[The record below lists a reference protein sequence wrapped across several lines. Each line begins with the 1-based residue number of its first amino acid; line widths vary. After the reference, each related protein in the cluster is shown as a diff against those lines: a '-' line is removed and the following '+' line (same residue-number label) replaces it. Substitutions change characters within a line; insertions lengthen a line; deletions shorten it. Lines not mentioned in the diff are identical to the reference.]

1 MPFKYIFLWCMFLY
15 FSISKADVDV
25 CTDQQEYALTN
36 SAVSCT
42 SCAGHMDTH
51 LVHWFRFEDPN
62 MLNFDSITGL
72 PQGTL
77 TQLSDPGHVAGKL
90 GRALNLM
97 DGNPLFTVS
106 TIFFRKILG
115 PFRFFQILNVRIMA
129 GFQIPNLIYL
139 ITRYN
144 NVVWLEFTVMADTET
159 QTCSGILSLVAYYN
173 HCRDHPADSNKMPS
187 YL

>member
-1 MPFKYIFLWCMFLY
+1 
-15 FSISKADVDV
+15 
-25 CTDQQEYALTN
+25 
-36 SAVSCT
+36 
-42 SCAGHMDTH
+42 MDTH

-106 TIFFRKILG
+106 NNFLQEDSWTISFFFKYKKRQDYG
-115 PFRFFQILNVRIMA
+115 RF
-129 GFQIPNLIYL
+129 FQIPNLIYL

-144 NVVWLEFTVMADTET
+144 NVVWLELYSDVRHRNPNLFGDSSLWWHITITAET
-159 QTCSGILSLVAYYN
+159 T
-173 HCRDHPADSNKMPS
+173 PADSNKMQITIYSQGTMVDWIDNPKTVPKTRI
-187 YL
+187 L